1 MTETAAPG
9 EAVPGP
15 SGPDLAGPGV
25 SSLALR
31 PYRFRNVVV
40 SEWTKL
46 RTVRST
52 FWTLFVGAILGI
64 GLSALISG
72 VSASH
77 YYSDVVIRATWD
89 PVGRSIRPLL
99 LAQLAFAVLGVLTVT
114 AEYSTGMIRT
124 SLAAVPRRSMMMTAK
139 MTVSAIVTL
148 AVGEVVAFASFLV
161 GQALIHSVQPTAPY
175 ATLGQHNVLRVVI
188 GAGLYLALVGL
199 LASGFAVLLRHAAA
213 GIAVIVAMLFIVPG
227 LAAALPASWSQP
239 IEEYWPTNA
248 GTEVYSLTHGSHA
261 LSAWAGLGEMA
272 IFTVAVVAVAFYFL
286 ERRDA

>member
-1 MTETAAPG
+1 MTGTASPGVAAPEPSDATLTG
-9 EAVPGP
+9 
-15 SGPDLAGPGV
+15 SGPN
-25 SSLALR
+25 SLALR

-52 FWTLFVGAILGI
+52 FWTLLVGAVLGI
-64 GLSALISG
+64 GLSALITG

-114 AEYSTGMIRT
+114 AEYSTGMVRT
-124 SLAAVPRRSMMMTAK
+124 SFAAVPRRSMMMTAK
-139 MTVSAIVTL
+139 MAVSGVVTL
-148 AVGEVVAFASFLV
+148 VVGEVVAFASFLV
-161 GQALIHSVQPTAPY
+161 GQAIIHSVQPTAPY
-175 ATLGQHNVLRVVI
+175 ANLGQHNVLRVVI
-188 GAGLYLALVGL
+188 GAGLYLALVSL

-213 GIAVIVAMLFIVPG
+213 GISVIVAMLFIVPG
-227 LAAALPASWSQP
+227 LAAALPSSWSQP

-261 LSAWAGLGEMA
+261 LSAWAGLGEMG
-272 IFTVAVVAVAFYFL
+272 IFTVLVVAVAFYLL

>member
-1 MTETAAPG
+1 MSIGAP
-9 EAVPGP
+9 
-15 SGPDLAGPGV
+15 AGME
-25 SSLALR
+25 LR
-31 PYRFRNVVV
+31 PYRFTNVLR

-52 FWTLFVGAILGI
+52 FWTFLAGAILGV

-124 SLAAVPRRSMMMTAK
+124 SLTAVPKRTKMMAAK
-139 MTVSAIVTL
+139 MTISTVSSLVI
-148 AVGEVVAFASFLV
+148 GEVVAFAAFLV
-161 GQALIHSVQPTAPY
+161 GQALIHSVQPTVPY

-199 LASGFAVLLRHAAA
+199 LASSFAVLLRHAAA
-213 GIAVIVAMLFIVPG
+213 GIAVIVAMLFIIPG
-227 LAAALPASWSQP
+227 LAAALPSSWSQP

-248 GTEVYSLTHGSHA
+248 GTEVYSLSHGAHS
-261 LSAWAGLGEMA
+261 LSAWTGLGEMA
-272 IFTVAVVAVAFYFL
+272 LFTVAVIVVAFIVL

>member
-1 MTETAAPG
+1 LP
-9 EAVPGP
+9 
-15 SGPDLAGPGV
+15 
-25 SSLALR
+25 
-31 PYRFRNVVV
+31 PYRFKNVVL

-52 FWTLFVGAILGI
+52 FWTLFVGAILGV

-139 MTVSAIVTL
+139 MAVSGVVTL
-148 AVGEVVAFASFLV
+148 VVGEIVAFAAFLV
-161 GQALIHSVQPTAPY
+161 GQVLIHSVQPTVPY

-188 GAGLYLALVGL
+188 GAGLYLAVVSL

-213 GIAVIVAMLFIVPG
+213 GIAVVVAMLFIVPG
-227 LAAALPASWSQP
+227 LAAALPSSWSQP

-248 GTEVYSLTHGSHA
+248 GTEVYSLTHGPHA
-261 LSAWAGLGEMA
+261 LSAWTGLGEMA
-272 IFTVAVVAVAFYFL
+272 LFTVLVVAVAFYVL

>member
-1 MTETAAPG
+1 MIGNASTGVAATGPSDASLTGPG
-9 EAVPGP
+9 E
-15 SGPDLAGPGV
+15 D
-25 SSLALR
+25 SLALR

-52 FWTLFVGAILGI
+52 FWTLLVGAILGI
-64 GLSALISG
+64 GLSALITG

-114 AEYSTGMIRT
+114 AEYSTGMVRT
-124 SLAAVPRRSMMMTAK
+124 SFAAVPRRSMMMTAK
-139 MTVSAIVTL
+139 MAVSGVVTL
-148 AVGEVVAFASFLV
+148 VVGEVVAFASFLV
-161 GQALIHSVQPTAPY
+161 GQAIIQSVQPTAPY
-175 ATLGQHNVLRVVI
+175 ANLGQHNVLRVVI
-188 GAGLYLALVGL
+188 GAGLYLCLVSL

-213 GIAVIVAMLFIVPG
+213 GISVIVAMLFIVPG
-227 LAAALPASWSQP
+227 LAAALPSSWSQP

-261 LSAWAGLGEMA
+261 LSAWTGLGEMA
-272 IFTVAVVAVAFYFL
+272 LFTVLVVAVAFYLL

>member
-1 MTETAAPG
+1 MTAK
-9 EAVPGP
+9 
-15 SGPDLAGPGV
+15 
-25 SSLALR
+25 
-31 PYRFRNVVV
+31 PYSFANVAV

-52 FWTLFVGAILGI
+52 FWTFVVGGVLGV

-124 SLAAVPRRSMMMTAK
+124 SLAAVPKRTKMMAAK
-139 MTVSAIVTL
+139 MTISALSSLV
-148 AVGEVVAFASFLV
+148 VGEVVAFAAFLV
-161 GQALIHSVQPTAPY
+161 GQTMIHSVQPTVPY

-213 GIAVIVAMLFIVPG
+213 GIAVIVAMLFIIPG
-227 LAAALPASWSQP
+227 LAAALPTSWSQP

-248 GTEVYSLTHGSHA
+248 GTEVYSLGHGAHA
-261 LSAWAGLGEMA
+261 LSAWVGLGEMA
-272 IFTVAVVAVAFYFL
+272 LFTVVVIGVALYVL